1 MIWPNRKPAAGA
13 PGAGPAIA
21 AVPSAAPAEKP
32 KPEAP
37 AAKAP
42 AEVSR
47 VDMKTDLKVDL
58 HQGLLDRINLA
69 ALESMT
75 REQVGRDIG
84 DIVAEML
91 KEMNHALNLAERK
104 QLVEDILDEL
114 LGLGPLEPL
123 LKDATITEIMVNT
136 ASIVFVERAGRIEE
150 TRARFADNRHLQRI
164 IQKIVSGMGRRIDES
179 SPMVDA
185 RLPDGSRVNAI
196 IPPVALDGPCLSI
209 RKFSKDLL
217 KSADLLGYQSVNEEM
232 LAFLRQAVASRCNIL
247 ISGGTGTGKTTLLNV
262 MSSFIDERERIVTIE
277 DTAELQLGHDHVVR
291 LETRPPNAEGFG
303 EVTARDLIRNAL
315 RMRPDRIILGEIRGV
330 EVLDVLQAMNT
341 GHDGSMSTVH
351 ANSAMDSLL
360 RLEMLV
366 GLTGQRVP
374 EQTLRQ
380 MLCSALDV
388 VVQITR
394 LSNGR
399 RCISEILEVLEVRD
413 GVYVTNS
420 LFSLDRRGTGQFVR
434 TAQPSGLKFRQVL
447 L

>member
-1 MIWPNRKPAAGA
+1 MTQHYGGSGHGANHDRDLQALKMRLHRYIIDEIDEDGMNLLEGARPAVAQYVSEKVSEYA
-13 PGAGPAIA
+13 ARRQLAI
-21 AVPSAAPAEKP
+21 
-32 KPEAP
+32 
-37 AAKAP
+37 
-42 AEVSR
+42 SR
-47 VDMKTDLKVDL
+47 YE
-58 HQGLLDRINLA
+58 LDR
-69 ALESMT
+69 
-75 REQVGRDIG
+75 
-84 DIVAEML
+84 
-91 KEMNHALNLAERK
+91 LAEE
-104 QLVEDILDEL
+104 VVDEL
-114 LGLGPLEPL
+114 TGFGPLEIL
-123 LKDATITEIMVNT
+123 LRDPGISEILVNGPDR
-136 ASIVFVERAGRIEE
+136 VFIEHEGRLYQSDL
-150 TRARFADNRHLQRI
+150 RFIDDHHVLRVIQRI
-164 IQKIVSGMGRRIDES
+164 LAPLGRRLDES

-209 RKFSKDLL
+209 RKFSKELL

>member
-1 MIWPNRKPAAGA
+1 MSYGSDGGFSGRHDQDLQALKMRLHRYIIDEIDEDGMNLLEGARPAVAQYVSEKVSEYA
-13 PGAGPAIA
+13 ARRQLAI
-21 AVPSAAPAEKP
+21 
-32 KPEAP
+32 
-37 AAKAP
+37 
-42 AEVSR
+42 SR
-47 VDMKTDLKVDL
+47 YE
-58 HQGLLDRINLA
+58 LDR
-69 ALESMT
+69 
-75 REQVGRDIG
+75 
-84 DIVAEML
+84 
-91 KEMNHALNLAERK
+91 LAEE
-104 QLVEDILDEL
+104 VVDEL
-114 LGLGPLEPL
+114 TGFGPLEIL
-123 LKDATITEIMVNT
+123 LRDPNISEILVNGPDR
-136 ASIVFVERAGRIEE
+136 VFVEHGGRLYQSDL
-150 TRARFADNRHLQRI
+150 RFIDDHHVQRVIQRI
-164 IQKIVSGMGRRIDES
+164 LAPLGRRLDES

-209 RKFSKDLL
+209 RKFSKELL
-217 KSADLLGYQSVNEEM
+217 KSADLLGYQSVDEPM
-232 LAFLRQAVASRCNIL
+232 LAFLREAVENRCNIL

-277 DTAELQLGHDHVVR
+277 DTAELQLGHNHVVR

-303 EVTARDLIRNAL
+303 EVTARELIRNAL

-380 MLCSALDV
+380 MLCSALDII
-388 VVQITR
+388 VQITR
-394 LSNGR
+394 LASGR
-399 RCISEILEVLEVRD
+399 RCISEIIEVLEVRD

-420 LFSLDRRGTGQFVR
+420 LFKLDRRGSGQFVR
-434 TAQPSGLKFRQVL
+434 TAQPGGLKFRQVVV
-447 L
+447 

>member
-1 MIWPNRKPAAGA
+1 MNPHYGGGHGRHDQDLQTLKMRLHRYIIDEIDEDGMNLLEGARPAVAQYVSEKVCEYA
-13 PGAGPAIA
+13 SRRQLAI
-21 AVPSAAPAEKP
+21 
-32 KPEAP
+32 
-37 AAKAP
+37 
-42 AEVSR
+42 SR
-47 VDMKTDLKVDL
+47 YE
-58 HQGLLDRINLA
+58 LDR
-69 ALESMT
+69 
-75 REQVGRDIG
+75 
-84 DIVAEML
+84 
-91 KEMNHALNLAERK
+91 LAEE
-104 QLVEDILDEL
+104 VVDEL
-114 LGLGPLEPL
+114 TGFGPLEIL
-123 LKDATITEIMVNT
+123 LRDPGISEILVNGPDR
-136 ASIVFVERAGRIEE
+136 VFIEHEGRLYQSDL
-150 TRARFADNRHLQRI
+150 RFIDDHHVQRVIQRI
-164 IQKIVSGMGRRIDES
+164 LAPLGRRLDES

-209 RKFSKDLL
+209 RKFSKELL
-217 KSADLLGYQSVNEEM
+217 KSADLLAYQSVDEAM

-380 MLCSALDV
+380 MLCSALDII
-388 VVQITR
+388 VQITR

-399 RCISEILEVLEVRD
+399 RCVSEILEVLEVRD

-434 TAQPSGLKFRQVL
+434 AAQPGGIKFRQVL

>member
-1 MIWPNRKPAAGA
+1 MSQHYSGGGGHGGRHDQDLQSLKMRLHRYIIDEIDEDGMNLLEGARPAVAQYVSEKVSEYA
-13 PGAGPAIA
+13 ARRQLAI
-21 AVPSAAPAEKP
+21 
-32 KPEAP
+32 
-37 AAKAP
+37 
-42 AEVSR
+42 SR
-47 VDMKTDLKVDL
+47 YE
-58 HQGLLDRINLA
+58 LDR
-69 ALESMT
+69 
-75 REQVGRDIG
+75 
-84 DIVAEML
+84 
-91 KEMNHALNLAERK
+91 LAEE
-104 QLVEDILDEL
+104 VVDEL
-114 LGLGPLEPL
+114 TGFGPLEIL
-123 LKDATITEIMVNT
+123 LRDPGISEILVNGPDR
-136 ASIVFVERAGRIEE
+136 VFIEHEGRLYQSDL
-150 TRARFADNRHLQRI
+150 RFIDDHHVQRVIQRI
-164 IQKIVSGMGRRIDES
+164 LAPLGRRLDES

-209 RKFSKDLL
+209 RKFSKELL
-217 KSADLLGYQSVNEEM
+217 KSADLLAYQSVDEAM

-380 MLCSALDV
+380 MLCSALDI

-394 LSNGR
+394 LANGR

-420 LFSLDRRGTGQFVR
+420 LFSLDRRGSGSFVR

-447 L
+447 M

>member
-1 MIWPNRKPAAGA
+1 MTQHYGGSGHGANHDRDLQALKMRLHRYIIDEIDEDGMNLLEGARPAVAQYVSEKVGEYA
-13 PGAGPAIA
+13 ARRQLAI
-21 AVPSAAPAEKP
+21 
-32 KPEAP
+32 
-37 AAKAP
+37 
-42 AEVSR
+42 SR
-47 VDMKTDLKVDL
+47 YE
-58 HQGLLDRINLA
+58 LDR
-69 ALESMT
+69 
-75 REQVGRDIG
+75 
-84 DIVAEML
+84 
-91 KEMNHALNLAERK
+91 LAEE
-104 QLVEDILDEL
+104 VVDEL
-114 LGLGPLEPL
+114 TGFGPLEIL
-123 LKDATITEIMVNT
+123 LRDPGISEILVNGPDR
-136 ASIVFVERAGRIEE
+136 VFIEHEGRLYQSDL
-150 TRARFADNRHLQRI
+150 RFIDDHHVQRVIQRI
-164 IQKIVSGMGRRIDES
+164 LAPLGRRLDES

>member
-1 MIWPNRKPAAGA
+1 MSQHYGGGPSRHDQDLQTLKMRLHRYIIDEIDEDGMNLLEGARPAVAQYVSEKVCEYA
-13 PGAGPAIA
+13 SRRQLAI
-21 AVPSAAPAEKP
+21 
-32 KPEAP
+32 
-37 AAKAP
+37 
-42 AEVSR
+42 SR
-47 VDMKTDLKVDL
+47 YE
-58 HQGLLDRINLA
+58 LDR
-69 ALESMT
+69 
-75 REQVGRDIG
+75 
-84 DIVAEML
+84 
-91 KEMNHALNLAERK
+91 LAEE
-104 QLVEDILDEL
+104 VVDEL
-114 LGLGPLEPL
+114 TGFGPLEIL
-123 LKDATITEIMVNT
+123 LRDPGISEILVNGPDR
-136 ASIVFVERAGRIEE
+136 VFIEHEGRLYQSDL
-150 TRARFADNRHLQRI
+150 RFIDDHHVQRVIQRI
-164 IQKIVSGMGRRIDES
+164 LAPLGRRLDES

-209 RKFSKDLL
+209 RKFSKELL
-217 KSADLLGYQSVNEEM
+217 KSADLLAYQSVDEAM

-380 MLCSALDV
+380 MLCSALDII
-388 VVQITR
+388 VQITR

-399 RCISEILEVLEVRD
+399 RCVSEILEVLDVRD

-434 TAQPSGLKFRQVL
+434 TAQPGGLKFRQVL

>member
-1 MIWPNRKPAAGA
+1 MTQHYGGSGHGANHDRDLQALKMRLHRYIIDEIDEDGMNLLEGARPAVAQYVSEKVCEYA
-13 PGAGPAIA
+13 SRRQLAI
-21 AVPSAAPAEKP
+21 
-32 KPEAP
+32 
-37 AAKAP
+37 
-42 AEVSR
+42 SR
-47 VDMKTDLKVDL
+47 YE
-58 HQGLLDRINLA
+58 LDR
-69 ALESMT
+69 
-75 REQVGRDIG
+75 
-84 DIVAEML
+84 
-91 KEMNHALNLAERK
+91 LAEE
-104 QLVEDILDEL
+104 VVDEL
-114 LGLGPLEPL
+114 TGFGPLEIL
-123 LKDATITEIMVNT
+123 LRDPGISEILVNGPDR
-136 ASIVFVERAGRIEE
+136 VFIEHEGRLYQSDL
-150 TRARFADNRHLQRI
+150 RFIDDHHVQRVIQRI
-164 IQKIVSGMGRRIDES
+164 LAPLGRRLDES

>member
-1 MIWPNRKPAAGA
+1 MTQHYGGSGHGANHDRDLQALKMRLHRYIIDEIDEDGMNLLEGARPAVAQYVSEKVSEYA
-13 PGAGPAIA
+13 ARRQLAI
-21 AVPSAAPAEKP
+21 
-32 KPEAP
+32 
-37 AAKAP
+37 
-42 AEVSR
+42 SR
-47 VDMKTDLKVDL
+47 YE
-58 HQGLLDRINLA
+58 LDR
-69 ALESMT
+69 
-75 REQVGRDIG
+75 
-84 DIVAEML
+84 
-91 KEMNHALNLAERK
+91 LAEE
-104 QLVEDILDEL
+104 VVDEL
-114 LGLGPLEPL
+114 TGFGPLEIL
-123 LKDATITEIMVNT
+123 LRDPGISEILVNGPDR
-136 ASIVFVERAGRIEE
+136 VFIEHEGRLYQSDL
-150 TRARFADNRHLQRI
+150 RFIDDHHVQRVIQRI
-164 IQKIVSGMGRRIDES
+164 LAPLGRRLDES

>member
-1 MIWPNRKPAAGA
+1 MSQHYGGSHGRHDQDLQTLKMRLHRYIIDEIDEDGMNLLEGARPAVAQYVSEKVCEYA
-13 PGAGPAIA
+13 SRRQLAI
-21 AVPSAAPAEKP
+21 
-32 KPEAP
+32 
-37 AAKAP
+37 
-42 AEVSR
+42 SR
-47 VDMKTDLKVDL
+47 YE
-58 HQGLLDRINLA
+58 LDR
-69 ALESMT
+69 
-75 REQVGRDIG
+75 
-84 DIVAEML
+84 
-91 KEMNHALNLAERK
+91 LAEE
-104 QLVEDILDEL
+104 VVDEL
-114 LGLGPLEPL
+114 TGFGPLEIILRDPG
-123 LKDATITEIMVNT
+123 ISEILVNGPDR
-136 ASIVFVERAGRIEE
+136 VFIEHEGRLYQSDL
-150 TRARFADNRHLQRI
+150 RFIDDHHVQRVIQRI
-164 IQKIVSGMGRRIDES
+164 LAPLGRRLDES

-209 RKFSKDLL
+209 RKFSKELL
-217 KSADLLGYQSVNEEM
+217 KSADLLAYQSVDEAM

-380 MLCSALDV
+380 MLCSALDII
-388 VVQITR
+388 VQITR

-399 RCISEILEVLEVRD
+399 RCVSEILEVLEVRD

-434 TAQPSGLKFRQVL
+434 AAQPGGIKFRQVL

>member
-1 MIWPNRKPAAGA
+1 MTQHYGGSSHGANHDRDLQALKMRLHRYIIDEIDEDGMNLLEGARPAVAQYVSEKVSEYA
-13 PGAGPAIA
+13 ARRQLAI
-21 AVPSAAPAEKP
+21 
-32 KPEAP
+32 
-37 AAKAP
+37 
-42 AEVSR
+42 SR
-47 VDMKTDLKVDL
+47 YE
-58 HQGLLDRINLA
+58 LDR
-69 ALESMT
+69 
-75 REQVGRDIG
+75 
-84 DIVAEML
+84 
-91 KEMNHALNLAERK
+91 LAEE
-104 QLVEDILDEL
+104 VVDEL
-114 LGLGPLEPL
+114 TGFGPLEIL
-123 LKDATITEIMVNT
+123 LRDPGISEILVNGPDR
-136 ASIVFVERAGRIEE
+136 VFIEHEGRLYQSDL
-150 TRARFADNRHLQRI
+150 RFIDDHHVQRVIQRI
-164 IQKIVSGMGRRIDES
+164 LAPLGRRLDES

-209 RKFSKDLL
+209 RKFSKELL